1 MTSVLWGLCCDR
13 EDRVRTILPSDQDG
27 DPAPCLGPWSLRP
40 TGSPPALLWRSSRAA
55 SPVAWGPSP
64 PPTPPS
70 RPALSLP
77 SSLTSSPL
85 TLQQVKEGGEGRSA
99 PSRLPRELL
108 EINPFSMNKAQG
120 QRESVLRVD
129 KLCGG
134 PREAG
139 LWPGCDGCC
148 PGAGEG
154 VSPSPGQH
162 LPSEPGIYHSHG
174 ALGPRAE
181 SLGPRQS

>member
-40 TGSPPALLWRSSRAA
+40 TGSPPALLWRSWRAA

-64 PPTPPS
+64 PPTPPA

-77 SSLTSSPL
+77 SSLTSSPPL

-134 PREAG
+134 PRAPMFILKLSSG
-139 LWPGCDGCC
+139 RCLH
-148 PGAGEG
+148 G
-154 VSPSPGQH
+154 VELAH
-162 LPSEPGIYHSHG
+162 ALL
-174 ALGPRAE
+174 LGP
-181 SLGPRQS
+181 SLLLPIPAYGPLLLQHQQFT